1 MTADDIYAKPVS
13 IEDLRLFK
21 ALTPLSAD
29 LIKQLA
35 EIEKLD
41 VTGYSEQ
48 EVRSFVIDPIVR
60 ILGYKKGTDF
70 SVDLGKRIEFSIRTG
85 FRTTNSIYGRRISGS
100 SRPNAPTWPKL
111 TSDMRNL
118 RRLSSTPFIRI
129 SMRRWS
135 YSVTAVRSRS
145 TIVKLASPNS
155 SFTLTDNI

>member
-1 MTADDIYAKPVS
+1 MAADDIYAKPVS

-60 ILGYKKGTDF
+60 ILGYKKGADF
-70 SVDLGKRIEFSIRTG
+70 SVDLGKRIQFLDKNRFPDYKFNLWQENFWLIEAK
-85 FRTTNSIYGRRISGS
+85 
-100 SRPNAPTWPKL
+100 RPNFAEAHFGYEELAQAVEYAVHPDINAAL
-111 TSDMRNL
+111 VAR
-118 RRLSSTPFIRI
+118 
-129 SMRRWS
+129 
-135 YSVTAVRSRS
+135 AVRSRS
-145 TIVKLASPNS
+145 MIAKLASPNS
-155 SFTLTDNI
+155 SFTLIDNI